1 MGNHRGVGL
10 KSEIDFFGVQS
21 LDLGPNLQV
30 FEDFRVYGSIF
41 GCLRALEKNHFQG
54 FFISLILTL
63 LFRGPPG
70 ALL

>member
-30 FEDFRVYGSIF
+30 FRILEYTGPFLVVLGHLKRIIFKDFS
-41 GCLRALEKNHFQG
+41 
-54 FFISLILTL
+54 
-63 LFRGPPG
+63 
-70 ALL
+70 

>member
-54 FFISLILTL
+54 FFIVKNTNISQN
-63 LFRGPPG
+63 
-70 ALL
+70 